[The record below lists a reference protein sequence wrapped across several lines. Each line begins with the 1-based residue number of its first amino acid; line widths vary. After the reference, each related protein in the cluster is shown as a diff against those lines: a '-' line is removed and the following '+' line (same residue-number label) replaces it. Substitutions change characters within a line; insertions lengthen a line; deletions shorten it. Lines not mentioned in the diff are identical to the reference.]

1 MLINQRLM
9 LSGNLQLSQMFR
21 YLIPKSKTKATAES
35 VLISVNKSHR
45 CGGKKA
51 FNRLFAFSF
60 RQNLQNNLICCINS
74 NIYRPKVE
82 KVDWMSSRGVL
93 VAARKPAQGKILPFY
108 QPSRVSCFRIFPRP
122 NKTQFEKM
130 SFIKIYE
137 LSLLMKLKNI

>member
-1 MLINQRLM
+1 
-9 LSGNLQLSQMFR
+9 MFR

-82 KVDWMSSRGVL
+82 KVDWNEGVRAVWPDSGIKSSLIFTNVSPKG
-93 VAARKPAQGKILPFY
+93 AKAYFY
-108 QPSRVSCFRIFPRP
+108 VIRDDF
-122 NKTQFEKM
+122 
-130 SFIKIYE
+130 
-137 LSLLMKLKNI
+137 